1 MIKAIFFDLDGT
13 IVNTMYLHYK
23 GWKKVLRDYDIIISK
38 KDFFLNEGIKLQ
50 KMIELYF
57 KYNNKKINEKIINDL
72 INKKNNYFL
81 ENYKLVFY
89 PGIKNLIKFLYN
101 ENYFISIVT
110 AGSRI
115 RVMRS
120 LPNNFIN
127 YFDKIITGDDC
138 QRGKPFP
145 DPYLKALK
153 YSKFKASQC
162 LVYENAPFGILSA
175 KKAKIKTVA
184 VTNTLD
190 KSFLKDANYIVNSA
204 LDFKRLLLKINA

>member
-13 IVNTMYLHYK
+13 IVNTMYSHYQ
-23 GWKKVLRDYDIIISK
+23 GWKKVLSDYDILISK
-38 KDFFLNEGIKLQ
+38 KYFFLNEGIKLQ
-50 KMIELYF
+50 KMVELYF
-57 KYNNKKINEKIINDL
+57 KDSNKKISEKIVNDL
-72 INKKNNYFL
+72 IKKKNSYFL
-81 ENYKLVFY
+81 KNYKLVFY
-89 PGIKNLIKFLYN
+89 PGIKNLIKFLYD
-101 ENYFISIVT
+101 ENYFIGIVT
-110 AGSRI
+110 SGSRI

-145 DPYLKALK
+145 DPYLKILK

>member
-13 IVNTMYLHYK
+13 IVNTMYSHYQ
-23 GWKKVLRDYDIIISK
+23 GWKKVLSDYDILISK
-38 KDFFLNEGIKLQ
+38 KYFFLNEGIKLQ
-50 KMIELYF
+50 KMVELYF
-57 KYNNKKINEKIINDL
+57 KDSNKKISEKIVNDL
-72 INKKNNYFL
+72 IKKKNSYFL
-81 ENYKLVFY
+81 KNYKLVFY
-89 PGIKNLIKFLYN
+89 PGIKNLIKFLYD
-101 ENYFISIVT
+101 ENYFIGIVT
-110 AGSRI
+110 SGSRI

-190 KSFLKDANYIVNSA
+190 KNFLKDANYIVNSA